1 MKTGATQ
8 LALRETRAYLARGRV
23 LIGLVAV
30 TLILSVSGP
39 FGTSDSLG
47 PLARGGYWAVVV
59 VLTFSAGVLADRLCE
74 QWIETSRLRSVLSI
88 LITGALVTL
97 IVLALNAVV
106 FGRSPLE
113 MASRWLLIV
122 QILFVA
128 LVVATGLYA
137 MAAGGSGETGQP
149 GPMTVPPPLLDRL
162 PLDKRGALVSISVQD
177 HYVEVVTTRGRA
189 LVLMRLTDAMR
200 EAGEGAG
207 LRVHRSHWIAT
218 DQVQAARR
226 DGERAILTM
235 TGGHEIPV
243 SRTYLPAIRD
253 AGLLPRGKEST

>member
-47 PLARGGYWAVVV
+47 LLARGGYWAVVV

-106 FGRSPLE
+106 FGRSPLDL
-113 MASRWLLIV
+113 ASRWLLIV

-128 LVVATGLYA
+128 LVVATALYA
-137 MAAGGSGETGQP
+137 MAAGGAGGADQASA
-149 GPMTVPPPLLDRL
+149 PPPLLDRL

-200 EAGEGAG
+200 EAGDGAG

-226 DGERAILTM
+226 EGERAILTM